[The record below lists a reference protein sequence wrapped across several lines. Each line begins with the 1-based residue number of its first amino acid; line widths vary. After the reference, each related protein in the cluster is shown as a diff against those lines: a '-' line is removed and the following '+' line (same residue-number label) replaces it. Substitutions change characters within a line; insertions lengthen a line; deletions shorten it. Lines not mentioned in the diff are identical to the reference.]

1 MKPLKRFGDFVSC
14 GNLGELGVHLLC
26 DMSRNNISDLINT
39 RKVGGG
45 IYVLKIGYCNGC
57 NTFLT
62 LTPFTIIIP

>member
-1 MKPLKRFGDFVSC
+1 MKLLKCFGDFVSC
-14 GNLGELGVHLLC
+14 ENLGELGIHLLR

-39 RKVGGG
+39 CGEGGG
-45 IYVLKIGYCNGC
+45 IYVLKIGYCSGC